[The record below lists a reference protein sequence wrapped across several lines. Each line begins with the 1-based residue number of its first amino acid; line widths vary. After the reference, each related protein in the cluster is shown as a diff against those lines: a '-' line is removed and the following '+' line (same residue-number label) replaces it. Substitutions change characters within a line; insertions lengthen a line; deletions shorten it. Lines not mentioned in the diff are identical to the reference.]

1 MLSLF
6 DLPSSA
12 NACSQIDLTDD
23 YVMAAVFGDG
33 SWEANVQRVQAKD
46 DASGEPVDL
55 QMPMDAFRDL
65 ISLMS

>member
-1 MLSLF
+1 
-6 DLPSSA
+6 
-12 NACSQIDLTDD
+12 
-23 YVMAAVFGDG
+23 MAAVFGDG

-46 DASGEPVDL
+46 DGSGEPVDL